1 MDIGTITT
9 VRRPHSAEDIA
20 NWRPSYAWLAGGT
33 WLFSEPQPDTDTL
46 IDLHGLGWPEL
57 EAGPDGLTIGATCRI
72 ATLYRFAAPEAWAAA
87 PLFRACCEAFLAG
100 FKIWNVSTVGGN
112 LCMSLPAGPMISLTA
127 ALDGICT
134 LWPRGGAP
142 RQVAVTDFVTGNHA
156 NILGPGE
163 LLRSIHLSAA
173 ALSRRAAMRA
183 VSLTKLGRSAALVI
197 GTSGD
202 GGDLHLCIT
211 AATDRPVHLRFAA
224 MPDAV
229 ALQAALD
236 AQVPEAR
243 WFADVHGSAPY
254 KRHVV
259 RHLAEEVR
267 RELVDGG
274 RP

>member
-9 VRRPHSAEDIA
+9 IRRPQAAEEIA
-20 NWRPSYAWLAGGT
+20 EWRPSFAWLAGGT

-72 ATLYRFAAPEAWAAA
+72 ATLYRFEAPAGWAAA
-87 PLFRACCEAFLAG
+87 PLLRSCCEAFLAG

-127 ALDGICT
+127 ALNGICT
-134 LWPRGGAP
+134 LWPRDGAP
-142 RQVAVTDFVTGNHA
+142 RQVAVGDFVTGNHA
-156 NILGPGE
+156 NVLQPGE
-163 LLRSIHLSAA
+163 LLRSIHLPASALA
-173 ALSRRAAMRA
+173 RRAAMR
-183 VSLTKLGRSAALVI
+183 VMSLTKLGRSAALVI

-202 GGDLHLCIT
+202 SGDLHLCLT
-211 AATDRPVHLRFAA
+211 AATDRPVHLRFPTMPAA
-224 MPDAV
+224 A

-236 AQVPEAR
+236 EIPEAR
-243 WFADVHGSAPY
+243 WFGDVHGSAPY
-254 KRHVV
+254 KRHVA

-267 RELVDGG
+267 RELAEGV
-274 RP
+274 RA